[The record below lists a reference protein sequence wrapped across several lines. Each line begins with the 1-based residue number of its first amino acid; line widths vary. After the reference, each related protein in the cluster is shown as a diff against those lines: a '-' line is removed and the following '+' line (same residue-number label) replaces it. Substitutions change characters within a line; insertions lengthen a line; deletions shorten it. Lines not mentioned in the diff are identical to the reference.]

1 MKTLSQKQRGPGLEC
16 ESRFGVTD
24 VHTNED
30 FTGVNDVESY
40 EGHGYHTGVERQSRG
55 RAWAFEGDRPGSKP
69 IHLLKHLGQSCS
81 ALPEFEFPQ
90 LSYVDDSISLTG
102 DISSLE

>member
-55 RAWAFEGDRPGSKP
+55 KGMGF
-69 IHLLKHLGQSCS
+69 
-81 ALPEFEFPQ
+81 
-90 LSYVDDSISLTG
+90 
-102 DISSLE
+102 